1 MGITIQSKVTTTKI
15 IFKVDDAKT
24 GVITLVDG
32 KYNERPELAF
42 KMPESWSREWFDLVR
57 DIDALIKESEANNH
71 QTSNEDF
78 EKMLRARGVDFIDI
92 ASPSIR
98 ESLSNSEV

>member
-1 MGITIQSKVTTTKI
+1 MAVTIQSKVTTTKI

-42 KMPESWSREWFDLVR
+42 KMPEPWSREWFDLVR
-57 DIDALIKESEANNH
+57 DIDDMIKFNEKPDDHALMKKEYDKLG
-71 QTSNEDF
+71 T
-78 EKMLRARGVDFIDI
+78 
-92 ASPSIR
+92 
-98 ESLSNSEV
+98 LSGFKKPTIS

>member
-1 MGITIQSKVTTTKI
+1 MAVTIQSKVTTTKI

-42 KMPESWSREWFDLVR
+42 KMPEPWSREWFDLVR
-57 DIDALIKESEANNH
+57 DIDDLIKL
-71 QTSNEDF
+71 NELQNRTAEENDVEQLF
-78 EKMLRARGVDFIDI
+78 KIERRFYQGR
-92 ASPSIR
+92 SY
-98 ESLSNSEV
+98 